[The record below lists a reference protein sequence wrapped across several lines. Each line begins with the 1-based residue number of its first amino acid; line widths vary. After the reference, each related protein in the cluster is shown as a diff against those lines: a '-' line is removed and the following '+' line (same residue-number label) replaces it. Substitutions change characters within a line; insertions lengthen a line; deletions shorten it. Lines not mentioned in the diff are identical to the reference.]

1 MNCYL
6 GQDVRYIQSGIK
18 NKMKEEISKFSTAL
32 KCEALYEK
40 HSQISRL
47 PAYLSVQIVRF
58 YYKEK
63 ENVSENYKL
72 YFISILYQVN
82 AKILKDVK
90 FPLVLDVFELCTPE
104 FQEKLKPARQ
114 ALKVLICFSLIL
126 TFHHFQDYDDAKVE
140 LQRKAK
146 LANPD
151 DPKMDLMP
159 KGYLPNTFEEDP
171 GSNNSGIY
179 ELKVF
184 TLLSKISKEFS
195 GSHHTQRPCQQRRT
209 LCRLGSCGR

>member
-1 MNCYL
+1 
-6 GQDVRYIQSGIK
+6 
-18 NKMKEEISKFSTAL
+18 MKEEISKFSTAL

-114 ALKVLICFSLIL
+114 ALKVLICFSLISNISPL
-126 TFHHFQDYDDAKVE
+126 PGLRRRQGGIAAKG
-140 LQRKAK
+140 KA
-146 LANPD
+146 
-151 DPKMDLMP
+151 
-159 KGYLPNTFEEDP
+159 GQ
-171 GSNNSGIY
+171 SGRP
-179 ELKVF
+179 ENGLEAEGVF
-184 TLLSKISKEFS
+184 AQHLR
-195 GSHHTQRPCQQRRT
+195 GRPW
-209 LCRLGSCGR
+209 L